1 LKDLSGT
8 IKINFKNNLFKSIK
22 NIFSKN
28 PFHKCKKEKYIP
40 ERPLQKYIFYLWK
53 GCSRSNKKMYLQKDP
68 SKSVKKMYFG
78 KVFSEQGQVLYL
90 AFLFDFVNTFF
101 FLCESQQRWWWVVA
115 AAVFGLTVV
124 FSGGWTCL
132 GEAEV
137 FVYVQVFL
145 RGAGRNCQNCILGY
159 YNYGSI

>member
-1 LKDLSGT
+1 MKDLSGT

-101 FLCESQQRWWWVVA
+101 FSLRKSTTMVVGGCGSS
-115 AAVFGLTVV
+115 VWFDGGLQWRLDLLGRGRGICVC
-124 FSGGWTCL
+124 SGLFERCRKKLPKLHSGL
-132 GEAEV
+132 
-137 FVYVQVFL
+137 L
-145 RGAGRNCQNCILGY
+145 
-159 YNYGSI
+159 